1 MRDEEVNVNSVHNN
15 NQLYIKIYCGHNKHI
30 STCKSVFKMWNKRGN
45 CISQCYT
52 FSTCY
57 VCEVVRMSCFAF
69 NKKHKVCTCLKNKK
83 CVGFSK
89 CVFYKDCEQAMREA
103 KESKIMHGNGK
114 YWSEIEQVI
123 QMIWDNQDQE
133 G

>member
-1 MRDEEVNVNSVHNN
+1 
-15 NQLYIKIYCGHNKHI
+15 
-30 STCKSVFKMWNKRGN
+30 
-45 CISQCYT
+45 
-52 FSTCY
+52 
-57 VCEVVRMSCFAF
+57 MSCFAF
-69 NKKHKVCTCLKNKK
+69 NKKHKVCTCLKNKKHKVCTCLKNKK

-123 QMIWDNQDQE
+123 QMIWDNQD
-133 G
+133 